1 MVNITAE
8 GIIASLREQ
17 SDKQRALDIARY
29 LKTSSLKFIGVTLPL
44 IRKTVK
50 KHLRGMSL
58 ENMISTMS
66 VLWKDPIFEFRVAT
80 AVIMETYA
88 KNGDTRVALN
98 LISKFIDDI
107 DTWALMDPLGSPGLG
122 TLLRRDPAI
131 EATLVSWRT
140 SENFWRRRATILPYL
155 HLSMKSHY
163 MEENASRILDALKP
177 HLSDKEFFVGKAV
190 GWVLRELSKRNPE
203 IVRDF
208 IEENQD
214 SMTKLAIR
222 EGSKKL

>member
-58 ENMISTMS
+58 ENMVSTMS

-88 KNGDTRVALN
+88 KNGDTRVALD

-122 TLLRRDPAI
+122 TLLRRDAAI

-163 MEENASRILDALKP
+163 NEENASRILDALKP

-203 IVRDF
+203 IVREF
-208 IEENQD
+208 IEENRD